1 MFESFHYYP
10 LYANIPAFA
19 GWNQISEQQI
29 MEDLSYLQQMYPAYV
44 KQLQSKI
51 NNMLNTMDFEGSMIY
66 DQYPDKI
73 QLEHFLSSLL
83 ASLNNTQKDTSS
95 DAVTATDSSQTPETE
110 AHLKELITV
119 LFYDELLKRRHK
131 QQKYYYLDRNF
142 PST

>member
-1 MFESFHYYP
+1 MFETFHFYP

-44 KQLQSKI
+44 KKLQI
-51 NNMLNTMDFEGSMIY
+51 IMNDMLNTMDYEVSVIY

-73 QLEHFLSSLL
+73 QLEYFVSSIL
-83 ASLNNTQKDTSS
+83 AAVKKENDGNSSNDNIEADNTQVLGS
-95 DAVTATDSSQTPETE
+95 DER
-110 AHLKELITV
+110 LRELITV

-131 QQKYYYLDRNF
+131 QQKYYFLK
-142 PST
+142 

>member
-44 KQLQSKI
+44 RQLQSKI

-73 QLEHFLSSLL
+73 QLERFLSSFL
-83 ASLNNTQKDTSS
+83 ASLNNEQQDTSS
-95 DAVTATDSSQTPETE
+95 DASDGTQTPETD

-131 QQKYYYLDRNF
+131 QQKYYYLDRSF
-142 PST
+142 PPT

>member
-1 MFESFHYYP
+1 MFETFHFYP

-44 KQLQSKI
+44 KKLQI
-51 NNMLNTMDFEGSMIY
+51 IMNDMLNTMDYEGSVIY

-73 QLEHFLSSLL
+73 QLEYFVSSIL
-83 ASLNNTQKDTSS
+83 AAVKKENDGNSSNENIEADNTQVLGS
-95 DAVTATDSSQTPETE
+95 DER
-110 AHLKELITV
+110 LRELITV

-131 QQKYYYLDRNF
+131 QQKYYFLK
-142 PST
+142 

>member
-44 KQLQSKI
+44 RQLQSKI

-73 QLEHFLSSLL
+73 QLERFLSSFL
-83 ASLNNTQKDTSS
+83 ASLGNEQQDTSS
-95 DAVTATDSSQTPETE
+95 DAPDGTQTPETD

-131 QQKYYYLDRNF
+131 QQKYYYLDRSF
-142 PST
+142 PHT

>member
-1 MFESFHYYP
+1 MFETFHFYP

-44 KQLQSKI
+44 KKLQI
-51 NNMLNTMDFEGSMIY
+51 IMNDMLNTMDYEGSVIY

-73 QLEHFLSSLL
+73 QLEYFVSSIL
-83 ASLNNTQKDTSS
+83 AAVKKENDGNSSNDNIEADNTQVLGS
-95 DAVTATDSSQTPETE
+95 DER
-110 AHLKELITV
+110 LRELITV

-131 QQKYYYLDRNF
+131 QQKYYFLK
-142 PST
+142 

>member
-1 MFESFHYYP
+1 MFESFHFYP

-44 KQLQSKI
+44 KKLQI
-51 NNMLNTMDFEGSMIY
+51 IMNDMLNTMDYEGSVIY

-73 QLEHFLSSLL
+73 QLEYFVSSIL
-83 ASLNNTQKDTSS
+83 AAVKKENDNNSSNENIEAANTQVLGS
-95 DAVTATDSSQTPETE
+95 DER
-110 AHLKELITV
+110 LRELITV

-131 QQKYYYLDRNF
+131 QQKYYFLK
-142 PST
+142 